1 MVKLKYTL
9 TVGDGSGTTISA
21 NSTNYIIFNLPAGL
35 TIRQRKMHRA
45 CLNYTVTGGYV
56 TDTSN
61 TSRIQFATAFDNWT
75 TRAAIKRGRNKWLQM
90 HRELLKSNPQLKPK
104 WHDFKPGLI
113 REQFT
118 DDRDY
123 TVQYVPEDVR
133 NFTLPHDDRGIT
145 YSVFATEDSR
155 PHVNSG
161 SQPLVDPNKDEFTCH
176 IVGNH
181 IGSANGQTG
190 FTSIG
195 LVQSWF
201 ESRPDINPINT
212 IDETE
217 MDLIENDPL
226 NMLFN
231 DGDAD
236 NEIIEN
242 FQNSIEGDGAE
253 QGDNFPMYANM
264 PINWTQVG
272 GSTYSLLEEQAVA
285 RCTPQ
290 NAISYFTGFTALT
303 GQVMGV
309 LKIGSASS
317 GDNIEIVFDV
327 DPKGASI

>member
-9 TVGDGSGTTISA
+9 TVGDGSGNTIQA
-21 NSTNYIIFNLPAGL
+21 NDTNHIIFNLPAGL

-45 CLNYTVTGGYV
+45 CMNYTVTGGYV

-75 TRAAIKRGRNKWLQM
+75 TRAALKRGRNKWLQM
-90 HRELLKSNPQLKPK
+90 HRDLFKENPQLKPK
-104 WHDFKPGLI
+104 WHDFKPALL
-113 REQFT
+113 REQME
-118 DDRDY
+118 DGRDY
-123 TVQYVPEDVR
+123 TVQYVPEDVKNR
-133 NFTLPHDDRGIT
+133 TLPHDDRGQT
-145 YSVFATEDSR
+145 YSRFVTEDSR
-155 PHVNSG
+155 PHINSG
-161 SQPLVDPNKDEFTCH
+161 SQPIVDPNKDEFTCH
-176 IVGNH
+176 IVGAH
-181 IGSANGQTG
+181 LGDANDTDGY
-190 FTSIG
+190 TSIG

-212 IDETE
+212 VDEVE

-236 NEIIEN
+236 NEMIEN
-242 FQNSIEGDGAE
+242 FQNAEENNMAEEGDM
-253 QGDNFPMYANM
+253 FPMYANE
-264 PINWTQVG
+264 PINYKDDG
-272 GSTYSLLEEQAVA
+272 GTFYSHLEEQAVA

-303 GQVMGV
+303 GQVLGV
-309 LKIGSASS
+309 LKIGSASA

-327 DPKGASI
+327 DPRGASI